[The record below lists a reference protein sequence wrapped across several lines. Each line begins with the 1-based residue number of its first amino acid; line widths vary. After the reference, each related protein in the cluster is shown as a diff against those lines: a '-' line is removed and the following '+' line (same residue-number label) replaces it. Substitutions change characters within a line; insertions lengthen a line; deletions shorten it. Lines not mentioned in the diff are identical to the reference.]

1 MRAQGVYIAIV
12 EPSQI
17 IFQGLV
23 SLITDSGRNF
33 HIVRADDL
41 TELQHQVARNQ
52 IDIVILNPSFL
63 QLDLKTFKV
72 IRSEQPAIKWI
83 GMVYTLFDQRIISLF
98 DGIISINDLQH
109 NIISLIQQVLQA
121 SKVQENDSTQE
132 SLSDREAEVLQLLVT
147 GLANKEIAD
156 KLNISTYTVITHRK
170 NISIKTGIK
179 SVSGL
184 TLYAVVKG
192 IISVD
197 HFAV

>member
-1 MRAQGVYIAIV
+1 MTAQGVYIAIV

-23 SLITDSGRNF
+23 SMITDSGRNF

-41 TELQHQVARNQ
+41 TELQHQSARNQ
-52 IDIVILNPSFL
+52 MDIVILNPSFL
-63 QLDLKTFKV
+63 QLDLKTFQA
-72 IRSEQPAIKWI
+72 IHSEQPAIKWI
-83 GMVYTLFDQRIISLF
+83 GMVYTLFDQRIISMF

-109 NIISLIQQVLQA
+109 NIINLIQQVLQS
-121 SKVQENDSTQE
+121 SKVQENDSTLE
-132 SLSDREAEVLQLLVT
+132 SLSDRETEVLQLLVT

-170 NISIKTGIK
+170 NISMKTGIK

-197 HFAV
+197 HFAG

>member
-1 MRAQGVYIAIV
+1 MTSQGVYIAIV

-23 SLITDSGRNF
+23 SMITDSGRNF
-33 HIVRADDL
+33 HIVRADDF
-41 TELQHQVARNQ
+41 TELQHQAARNPL
-52 IDIVILNPSFL
+52 DIVIVNPSFL
-63 QLDLKTFKV
+63 QFDLKTFQSLQ
-72 IRSEQPAIKWI
+72 SEQPSIKWI
-83 GMVYTLFDQRIISLF
+83 GIVYSFFDQRILSMY

-109 NIISLIQQVLQA
+109 SIINMIQQVIQ
-121 SKVQENDSTQE
+121 SPKMQENDSTQE
-132 SLSDREAEVLQLLVT
+132 SLSDRETEVLQLLVT

-170 NISIKTGIK
+170 NISLKTGIK

-197 HFAV
+197 HFAG

>member
-1 MRAQGVYIAIV
+1 MNVQGVNIAIV

-33 HIVRADDL
+33 NIVRADDF
-41 TELQHQVARNQ
+41 TELQFQVARNMP
-52 IDIVILNPSFL
+52 DIIILNPSFL
-63 QLDLKTFKV
+63 QSDLKIFQAL
-72 IRSEQPAIKWI
+72 RNEQPSVKWI
-83 GMVYTLFDQRIISLF
+83 GIVYSFFDQKILSLL
-98 DGIISINDLQH
+98 DGIISINDLRH
-109 NIISLIQQVLQA
+109 SIINMIQQVIQLP
-121 SKVQENDSTQE
+121 KVQESDSLQE
-132 SLSDREAEVLQLLVT
+132 SLSDRETEVLRLLVT

-170 NISIKTGIK
+170 NISFKTGIK

-192 IISVD
+192 LITID
-197 HFAV
+197 HFAG